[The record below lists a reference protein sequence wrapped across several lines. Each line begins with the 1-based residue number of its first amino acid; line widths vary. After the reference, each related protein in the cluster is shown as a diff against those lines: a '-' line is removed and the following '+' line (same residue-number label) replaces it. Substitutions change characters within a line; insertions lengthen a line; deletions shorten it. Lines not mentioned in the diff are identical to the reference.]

1 MKITSLPKLS
11 AVVIALSIFETIGQ
25 VFLHKFFK
33 EQYNPIFWYYPFIAW
48 LLYGLNCYL
57 LLIGYN
63 YSDLSAVETLWD
75 AGTTILVP
83 LVGMLFFKE
92 QINFTS
98 GLGIFVTLIG
108 IVLIMIGSSDKGP
121 KLLKNSS

>member
-11 AVVIALSIFETIGQ
+11 IVVIALSIFETIGQ

-33 EQYNPIFWYYPFIAW
+33 EQYNPVFWYYPLAAW

-83 LVGMLFFKE
+83 MVAVLFFKE
-92 QINFTS
+92 KINFTS

-108 IVLIMIGSSDKGP
+108 MVLIMIGSSDNKP
-121 KLLKNSS
+121 NVMKTSS